1 MTPRA
6 DRGGLMKLKDE
17 FNAELSRTKS
27 IKMDSLLEKLSK
39 EDREYLLSVLKNP
52 EIPTRLIERVLKKK
66 NIQCG
71 KSAILNWRR
80 NNGVKII
87 NNMMIGE

>member
-1 MTPRA
+1 
-6 DRGGLMKLKDE
+6 MKLKDE
-17 FNAELSRTKS
+17 FNAELTRSKS
-27 IKMDSLLEKLSK
+27 IKIDSLLQTLSK
-39 EDREYLLSVLKNP
+39 EDREYLISVLKNP

-80 NNGVKII
+80 SNGVRII
-87 NNMMIGE
+87 SNTMLGE

>member
-1 MTPRA
+1 
-6 DRGGLMKLKDE
+6 MKLKDE

-27 IKMDSLLEKLSK
+27 TKMDSLLEKLSK
-39 EDREYLLSVLKNP
+39 EDREYLISVLKNP

-66 NIQCG
+66 DIQCG
-71 KSAILNWRR
+71 KSAILHWRR

-87 NNMMIGE
+87 NVTMMGE